1 MRAKVVQFA
10 GYLLDG
16 VLDAVV
22 LKLWTGST
30 YRFEVP
36 FPTFGGFPLQNYN
49 FPFPQISK
57 LGYARQDWNIVLFVF
72 RGGTLHIFDHCNRFW
87 GVPPSRS
94 SNCRALRSFWAP
106 FLGLFGAES
115 RTKTGTFKPNRETS
129 LFWWCWN
136 FTWGVRIILKYF
148 EIPFHTFGGFP
159 IKTVLA
165 TDWNK
170 HHARNEK
177 TWLTERMSENKVAH
191 ACISTPL
198 TESGFGCHTW
208 LQLLRCTSV
217 YHLKRRC
224 YEITKMAEND
234 TLNGMPLGSPAWK
247 SHF

>member
-1 MRAKVVQFA
+1 MWAKVVQFA

-57 LGYARQDWNIVLFVF
+57 LGYARQDWNIVLFFF
-72 RGGTLHIFDHCNRFW
+72 RGNATHFWPLQQILRGSPLKIVQLSGLKVILGTISWPFW
-87 GVPPSRS
+87 
-94 SNCRALRSFWAP
+94 
-106 FLGLFGAES
+106 AES